1 MSQNI
6 WILTIGSSDVQ
17 LKTKSNWTKLF
28 RAARSQLDDRGF
40 TPVDGIEG
48 RFQVPAR
55 VMGVVYSQPQAAQ
68 NFDDLV
74 FPLIDNFISI
84 SEIKDQPINKI
95 ILVLGDQSIF
105 KPAERSSQ
113 NHAYWQDT
121 CTLQP
126 LLEKYLNQKLK
137 NSSPDL
143 QFQSLFLKPTSTAEG
158 LDDWNSVLKL
168 VQNEF
173 SCLEFPGDSTIYV
186 SHQAGTPAISSAIQ
200 FTSLSRFGKRVEFL
214 VSNERDTNLTK
225 ILPSSSYLKG
235 IRKKEVE
242 ALLRTYNYAGIEALL
257 KDELECNGEV
267 KALLNAAKKWNVAKF
282 SDFLNCLEHHPKF
295 ASEVA
300 DRKSEKNWWWIGYE
314 EAYLAVIRE
323 NQDNIVEAFFHSFRA
338 FEYIFSEWGCQKLND
353 HIEKGEGDS
362 ISFFKK
368 TILEDPRFLELT
380 GDRKKAVSGIQSKF
394 KKIEEKRARGEK
406 IKSEDK
412 AEFGFFNL
420 CSLFK
425 AFNYADY
432 KGNCSCLNVFFG
444 EDNVRDRRN
453 AIVHQVKGLS
463 VVDLCTY
470 WGISCSEDLEDIAK
484 CEKSIMEWKAKLK
497 DLLNCVVKED
507 FHEGFATLE
516 EASLMSKVHQALE
529 IAIAHL

>member
-40 TPVDGIEG
+40 NPVDGIEG

-143 QFQSLFLKPTSTAEG
+143 QFQSLFLKPTSTTEG
-158 LDDWNSVLKL
+158 LDDWNGVLRL
-168 VQNEF
+168 VQDEF
-173 SCLEFPGDSTIYV
+173 SSLEFPDDSTIYV

-200 FTSLSRFGKRVEFL
+200 FTSLSRFGEQVKFL
-214 VSNERDTNLTK
+214 VSNERDANLTK
-225 ILPSSSYLKG
+225 ILPSSEYLKD
-235 IRKKEVE
+235 IRKQE
-242 ALLRTYNYAGIEALL
+242 AKKLLERHDYSGVKDLISPYLDNKQHQEIKTLLEAAIQWNFA
-257 KDELECNGEV
+257 KFDEFANELQKLSDQDLAQAV
-267 KALLNAAKKWNVAKF
+267 KAR
-282 SDFLNCLEHHPKF
+282 SQQ
-295 ASEVA
+295 
-300 DRKSEKNWWWIGYE
+300 WWWMAYE
-314 EAYLAVIRE
+314 SAYLAIIRLNKQKDE
-323 NQDNIVEAFFHSFRA
+323 DSAKDTVDALFHSFRA
-338 FEYIFSEWGCQKLND
+338 IEGAFSEWGAQHQFKDYIEMKGGRPWLQTSILNESHYFERAKYKCKD
-353 HIEKGEGDS
+353 G
-362 ISFFKK
+362 
-368 TILEDPRFLELT
+368 
-380 GDRKKAVSGIQSKF
+380 QS
-394 KKIEEKRARGEK
+394 
-406 IKSEDK
+406 
-412 AEFGFFNL
+412 L
-420 CSLFK
+420 P
-425 AFNYADY
+425 
-432 KGNCSCLNVFFG
+432 
-444 EDNVRDRRN
+444 DN
-453 AIVHQVKGLS
+453 
-463 VVDLCTY
+463 
-470 WGISCSEDLEDIAK
+470 DIAK
-484 CEKSIMEWKAKLK
+484 LQKRLIELKAQEEKSGEQKGLIFYGLSLYPLFREVRKNWKIECKSIGNFWDSNNGISEKRNRIFHQLQGLTEDELFETWEVKNYVEWKERMRVY
-497 DLLNCVVKED
+497 LNYVTGQSFQSLD
-507 FHEGFATLE
+507 

-529 IAIAHL
+529 SAIAHL